1 MFTARKAGASSEKEA
16 CQMKKVL
23 WIVTALFSLALIAWA
38 ADPTGKWTAQVP
50 GRGGNMR
57 EVTFNFKAEGQN
69 LTGTMSGR
77 QGDIQ
82 ISDGKINGDDISFTV
97 TQEFGGNTVK
107 QNFSGKITGGEIK
120 MKREGGQGGPIEF
133 VAKKPTS

>member
-1 MFTARKAGASSEKEA
+1 
-16 CQMKKVL
+16 MKRVL
-23 WIVTALFSLALIAWA
+23 WILTALFSLALVSWA

-57 EVTFNFKAEGQN
+57 EVTFNFKAEGQT
-69 LTGTMSGR
+69 LTGTVSGR

-107 QNFSGKITGGEIK
+107 QTYTGKLVGGEIK
-120 MKREGGQGGPIEF
+120 MKREGGQGQPVEF